1 MAFRKFVKKTVRK
14 GVSKAVTAV
23 KKRYFK
29 GGKVSIGN
37 AKLAQMAR
45 DVAMLKLEVNAEK
58 KRIDDENET
67 PIVVQQTGTGLATS
81 GYYVER
87 ELFIIPEGTG
97 HREKNGNS
105 IKCNS
110 YHIDLKITNL
120 SSPNG
125 FRGKIFLVRLK
136 EPQFFLSNDD
146 IIRRFLTLSAFADR
160 YDYNSPRNYENMN
173 DFQVVG
179 YKNVSFPVDS
189 ITGQNPDKI
198 LQIGGKLNFHQRT
211 KEVAGVATSY
221 DTNELCLIM
230 VADRGGGGAG
240 DQMGV
245 QWKGTLY
252 FYDN

>member
-1 MAFRKFVKKTVRK
+1 MAFKKFVKKTVRK

-37 AKLAQMAR
+37 AKLAQMAK

-67 PIVVQQTGTGLATS
+67 PIIVAQTGSGLNTS
-81 GYYVER
+81 GYYVGR

-105 IKCNS
+105 IKAHS
-110 YHIDLKITNL
+110 YHMDLLIKSFN
-120 SSPNG
+120 SGAG

-136 EPQFFLSNDD
+136 EPQFFTSNDD
-146 IIRRFLTLSAFADR
+146 IIRRFMTLSAFNDK
-160 YDYNSPRNYENMN
+160 YDFNSPRNYENMN
-173 DFQVVG
+173 DFQVLG
-179 YKNVSFPVDS
+179 YKNLYFPPDQ
-189 ITGQNPDKI
+189 ITGTNPDKI
-198 LQIGGKLNFHQRT
+198 LKMGGKLNFHQRT

-221 DTNELCLIM
+221 DTNELCLIA
-230 VADRGGGGAG
+230 VGDRGSIAAN
-240 DQMGV
+240 DQMTI